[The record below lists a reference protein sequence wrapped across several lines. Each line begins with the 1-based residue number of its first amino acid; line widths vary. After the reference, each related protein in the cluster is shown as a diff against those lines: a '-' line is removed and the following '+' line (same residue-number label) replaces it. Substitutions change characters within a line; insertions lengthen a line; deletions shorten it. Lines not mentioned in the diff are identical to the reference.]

1 VLYEII
7 FYHSG
12 KTAELQTMLEDGLAT
27 LGLRLAG
34 GYASSDAVE
43 LSEKLAAAG
52 KRRNIIF
59 VIGGSEEGNKSPCEI
74 IKKVITPKKSK
85 LEEEKISSD
94 NAECIIM
101 TISEQSIILL
111 PDDTEKLISLMP
123 NIRKKLSERYGI
135 KDETQDSTNVNSV
148 IKELD
153 TQMAETKRV
162 RVSPSGSTAEKTKAE
177 TLKKLKIKIAVLLI
191 LAAAQLGAAAYLFL
205 TN

>member
-1 VLYEII
+1 MLYEII
-7 FYHSG
+7 FYHSW

>member
-1 VLYEII
+1 MLYEII

>member
-1 VLYEII
+1 MLYEII

-27 LGLRLAG
+27 LELRLAG

-101 TISEQSIILL
+101 KISEQSIIFL

-177 TLKKLKIKIAVLLI
+177 TLKKLKITIAVLLI